1 MSAFNVNPEHIALLA
16 HTVANTLPRFAG
28 CELELADLLADANAS
43 AVAYRY
49 NEEAD
54 DDAIHAAVV
63 ATEFYRQHGANAFA
77 HVSAAAVAGAFACY
91 HYQASELPGYN
102 GGALQALLDETQ
114 DALPSVT
121 PEERA
126 GHWEF
131 EETNSFVLAARAAA

>member
-1 MSAFNVNPEHIALLA
+1 MSAFNVSPEHIALLA
-16 HTVANTLPRFAG
+16 CTVANTLPRFAG
-28 CELELADLLADANAS
+28 CELQLADLLADANAV

-49 NEEAD
+49 EEEAD
-54 DDAIHAAVV
+54 DDAVHAAIG
-63 ATEFYRQHGANAFA
+63 ATEFYRQHGFA
-77 HVSAAAVAGAFACY
+77 HVSAAEVAGAFACY

-131 EETNSFVLAARAAA
+131 EETNRVVLAARAAA